1 MSRAVVCRA
10 EASLCTVYIKQLAWS
25 AEREREPYVKVCM
38 LTQRIWA
45 GVQEYTDE
53 SRAFMDKII
62 EQSGVGEQTYM
73 PEGDE
78 GLPDED

>member
-1 MSRAVVCRA
+1 
-10 EASLCTVYIKQLAWS
+10 
-25 AEREREPYVKVCM
+25 M